1 MRSWCVVVSVFYC
14 IAYSEELYDPSAD
27 AMSDIAQAVT
37 IAKKSNK
44 HVFIKVGGNWC
55 GWCKLYDKFSKYDA
69 DVSNIMEEE
78 YVSILVNWSPENKNL
93 DAMKYLGS
101 PQRFGYPVFV
111 ILNDKGDVIH
121 TQDTALLEEGR
132 GYNKSLVIRFLNVW
146 TYTAVNGKGN
156 NKN

>member
-1 MRSWCVVVSVFYC
+1 M
-14 IAYSEELYDPSAD
+14 A
-27 AMSDIAQAVT
+27 DIAQAVT
-37 IAKKSNK
+37 IAKNSNK

-55 GWCKLYDKFSKYDA
+55 GWCKLYDKFSKSDA
-69 DVSNIMEEE
+69 DVSNIMKKE

-111 ILNDKGDVIH
+111 IMNGNGVVIH

-132 GYNKSLVIRFLNVW
+132 GYNKSLVLRFLNVW
-146 TYTAVNGKGN
+146 TFDAVNGKGN
-156 NKN
+156 NKY